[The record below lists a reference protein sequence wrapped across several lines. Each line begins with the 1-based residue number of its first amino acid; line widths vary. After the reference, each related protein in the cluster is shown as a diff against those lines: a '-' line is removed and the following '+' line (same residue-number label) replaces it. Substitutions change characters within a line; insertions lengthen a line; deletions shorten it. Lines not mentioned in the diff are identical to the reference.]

1 MTSRERSGGLGAFLS
16 DQVLLAHD
24 GPAWHGAA
32 LAENL
37 HGLTAP
43 EAAARPV
50 AGGHSI
56 WEIVLHAAAWAGE
69 VRRRLEGGRPSLPAE
84 GDWPPVTDASAR
96 AWTAA
101 REHLRASHEALA
113 LAVGAFP
120 QRRWSERVGGEPD
133 APLGTG
139 VTYAAMVSGLLQHS
153 GYHGGQIGL
162 LRRALRP
169 SRP

>member
-1 MTSRERSGGLGAFLS
+1 MTPREQSTPLGAFLA

-37 HGLTAP
+37 HGLSAQ

-69 VRRRLEGGRPSLPAE
+69 VRRRLGGGRPTLPAE
-84 GDWPPVTDASAR
+84 GDWPAVTDTSAR
-96 AWTAA
+96 AWSAA
-101 REHLRASHEALA
+101 REHLRASHESLA
-113 LAVGAFP
+113 LAVRAFP
-120 QRRWSERVGGEPD
+120 AKRWTERVGEERD